1 MSDAAGRSAVLQYNS
16 QNYLT
21 KITCAGKTIS
31 FEYSNGYLTKITYP
45 DNTYTK
51 FEYSGG
57 RLAKVIDRS
66 GFELDYTYTNG
77 KVTCVQEQIAN
88 QTIGSSVVAKSSL
101 MSGDSWDIKY
111 LHALQTQ
118 VKNRNGLCMEYVFDV
133 DGNTALH
140 YAAYK
145 DSRKDA
151 LNMIRLMLDFGEPDV
166 SAVNLYNKTAM
177 DYAVERDNTP
187 LC

>member
-1 MSDAAGRSAVLQYNS
+1 MVELFVKYGFDLDSNLNDNGDCLLGLACSSSHIRGS
-16 QNYLT
+16 
-21 KITCAGKTIS
+21 GKDS
-31 FEYSNGYLTKITYP
+31 
-45 DNTYTK
+45 
-51 FEYSGG
+51 
-57 RLAKVIDRS
+57 VIDMVVEKAISLGADVNRKNDAGQTPLMLS
-66 GFELDYTYTNG
+66 CIGVFKTMEE
-77 KVTCVQEQIAN
+77 VQIALLEA
-88 QTIGSSVVAKSSL
+88 GA
-101 MSGDSWDIKY
+101 DIN
-111 LHALQTQ
+111 L
-118 VKNRNGLCMEYVFDV
+118 RDV